1 MYTIG
6 QEFLTGYDVTIP
18 YTDLFITLATV
29 IPPLILG
36 LLIRKHFQ
44 SITDQL
50 QNILTPVIIL
60 LAVGFL
66 VTGIYANLYVFYLLD
81 VRLTIIGCAMS
92 FFGYILGAIILLPV
106 RRSKKL
112 AVTMSIESGMKNTG
126 IGYSLLVQSMP
137 PPLGDIASVVT
148 LSAEI
153 ASQIPPLIV
162 STAVLLKELFDKKYK
177 PVKQDVN
184 GTEADQWDT
193 KTEL

>member
-1 MYTIG
+1 
-6 QEFLTGYDVTIP
+6 
-18 YTDLFITLATV
+18 
-29 IPPLILG
+29 
-36 LLIRKHFQ
+36 
-44 SITDQL
+44 
-50 QNILTPVIIL
+50 
-60 LAVGFL
+60 
-66 VTGIYANLYVFYLLD
+66 
-81 VRLTIIGCAMS
+81 
-92 FFGYILGAIILLPV
+92 
-106 RRSKKL
+106 
-112 AVTMSIESGMKNTG
+112 MSIESGMKNTG

-184 GTEADQWDT
+184 GTEADQCDT